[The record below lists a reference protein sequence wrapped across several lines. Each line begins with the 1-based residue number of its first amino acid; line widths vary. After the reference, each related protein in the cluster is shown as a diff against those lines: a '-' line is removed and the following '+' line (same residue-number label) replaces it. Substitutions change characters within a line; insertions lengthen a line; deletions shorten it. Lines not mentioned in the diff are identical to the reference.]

1 MALYTELDQKQINEI
16 TAVFDIGSV
25 TQFRALEG
33 GSENSNYRI
42 DTHDKAYVLTLC
54 EAKSKEEISELAG
67 LLNHLE
73 ASGFKS
79 SRVIATSTGEYLS
92 SYKGKP
98 ALLKEFLHG
107 EIVEDLSEEMLFK
120 IGASISALHAVP
132 VPKNMQNRFSY
143 GTEMLTVA
151 DAFADHPF
159 AGWLADVK
167 KTIGENICEGLR
179 KGLIHGD
186 IFFNNV
192 VITEDAGP
200 VIMDFEEAGHY
211 YLIFDLG
218 MAIAGLCCDSG
229 RINRSKVNAL
239 VSGYQSISPLNQIEV
254 TKLKPFVA
262 YAASVTACW
271 RFRQFHVIQPDETQ
285 QDRYLEMKQIAD
297 GLLAIP
303 DADFEAKKGRE

>member
-1 MALYTELDQKQINEI
+1 MSLYTELSQKQINEI
-16 TAVFDIGSV
+16 TAVFNIGCF
-25 TQFRALEG
+25 THFRVLEG

-42 DTHDKAYVLTLC
+42 DTNDKVYVLTLC
-54 EAKSKEEISELAG
+54 EAKSKEEVNELAG
-67 LLNHLE
+67 LLTHLE

-79 SRVIATSTGEYLS
+79 SRLMPTSSGDYLS
-92 SYKGKP
+92 SYKDKP
-98 ALLKEFLHG
+98 VLLKEYLHG
-107 EIVEDLSEEMLFK
+107 EIVEDLSEEILFE
-120 IGASISALHAVP
+120 IGASMAALHAVP
-132 VPKNMQNRFSY
+132 VPESMQNRFLY
-143 GTEMLTVA
+143 GIETLTIA
-151 DAFADHPF
+151 DAFADHPL

-167 KTIGENICEGLR
+167 KYISENVCEGLR

-192 VITEDAGP
+192 VMTKDAGP

-218 MAIAGLCCDSG
+218 MAITGLCCDAGSL
-229 RINRSKVNAL
+229 NCSKVSAL
-239 VSGYQSISPLNQIEV
+239 VSGYQSIDPLNQTEA

-271 RFRQFHVIQPDETQ
+271 RFRQYHVVQPDESQ

-297 GLLAIP
+297 ELMTIP
-303 DADFEAKKGRE
+303 NADFEALLK